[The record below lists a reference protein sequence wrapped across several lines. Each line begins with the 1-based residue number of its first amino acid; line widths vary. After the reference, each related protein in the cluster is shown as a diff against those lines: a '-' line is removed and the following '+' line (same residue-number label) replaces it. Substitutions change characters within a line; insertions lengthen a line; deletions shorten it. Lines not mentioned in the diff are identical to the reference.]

1 MNEEYLWNKTGED
14 AEIESLENALK
25 AFRYKETAP
34 PVIPA
39 KQLIFEEA
47 APRRRWF
54 PFVFAFASGI
64 AVIIFAFVFLFD
76 FSTKQVEEAKNIGE
90 ISAPKIEEKTVLV
103 TPSEETKITPSEK
116 IETVKPSVQPK
127 IAKIRQNIQLTKVS
141 NKQTARKIEA
151 KKTSPKL
158 TDEEKYA
165 YDQLMLALSITGSKL
180 KIVQNKIQNIDETS
194 VSKSER

>member
-14 AEIESLENALK
+14 AEIEKLENALK

-34 PVIPA
+34 PAIPA
-39 KQLIFEEA
+39 KQLVFEET

-54 PFVFAFASGI
+54 PFVFAFASSV

-90 ISAPKIEEKTVLV
+90 ISAPKIEEKPVLI

-116 IETVKPSVQPK
+116 IETVKPSIQPK
-127 IAKIRQNIQLTKVS
+127 IAKISQNIQLTKVS
-141 NKQTARKIEA
+141 NKQTARKIEV

-180 KIVQNKIQNIDETS
+180 KIVQNKLQNIDETS

>member
-14 AEIESLENALK
+14 AEIEKLENALK

-34 PVIPA
+34 PAILA
-39 KQLIFEEA
+39 KQLVFEKT

-54 PFVFAFASGI
+54 PFVFAFASSV

-76 FSTKQVEEAKNIGE
+76 FSTKQIEEAKNISE
-90 ISAPKIEEKTVLV
+90 ISAPKIEEKSVVKNST
-103 TPSEETKITPSEK
+103 EESKITLIGK
-116 IETVKPSVQPK
+116 IETAKPSVQPK
-127 IAKIRQNIQLTKVS
+127 IAKIRQFGQLAKVS

-151 KKTSPKL
+151 KKPSVKL

-180 KIVQNKIQNIDETS
+180 KIVQNKLQNIDETS